1 MLDDRLRRSHRH
13 EHASHGFRLL
23 LSNADVFES
32 RHIGQRRRTLLGG
45 DCKRAQ
51 LALLD
56 QVDVIAKGGADDRR
70 VPTDQRLRHG
80 PPPWN
85 GTVTKSRPR
94 ASLSISI
101 DSDGEFSDGLHHMLS
116 CAEENGCLRASMLG
130 WNTGIQLRGTDG
142 TNRGTKLM
150 RTGRPRCK

>member
-1 MLDDRLRRSHRH
+1 MAEAAQTVRRLPPTS
-13 EHASHGFRLL
+13 
-23 LSNADVFES
+23 
-32 RHIGQRRRTLLGG
+32 
-45 DCKRAQ
+45 DC
-51 LALLD
+51 
-56 QVDVIAKGGADDRR
+56 VM
-70 VPTDQRLRHG
+70 G